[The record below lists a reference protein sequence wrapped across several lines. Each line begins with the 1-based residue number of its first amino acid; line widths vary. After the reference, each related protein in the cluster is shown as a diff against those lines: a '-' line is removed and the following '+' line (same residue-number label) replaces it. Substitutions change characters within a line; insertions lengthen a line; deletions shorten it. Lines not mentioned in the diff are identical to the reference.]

1 MDFCKGGDVTVL
13 DQGSNDGEVEAA
25 NFWGYL
31 PGKVTANLNE
41 RGASDL
47 RARLRQSRA
56 DETGLADVMAHHDE
70 VQGAM
75 SSFL

>member
-1 MDFCKGGDVTVL
+1 MAFCKGGDVTVP
-13 DQGSNDGEVEAA
+13 DQGLNDGEVEAA
-25 NFWGYL
+25 DFWGYL
-31 PGKVTANLNE
+31 LGKVTANLNE

-70 VQGAM
+70 VQGAV